1 MKLKITST
9 APVAVET
16 YVEGN
21 IVLGRF
27 EYNEGDPALG
37 VNPHFVLVDEV
48 SNDFPILWEDQEVT
62 IYNGWFIFDDVQ
74 FGEVKFKFAGY

>member
-16 YVEGN
+16 HVEGN
-21 IVLGRF
+21 IVLGHF

-48 SNDFPILWEDQEVT
+48 SDDFPILWEDQEV
-62 IYNGWFIFDDVQ
+62 IIHNGWFIFDDVQ
-74 FGEVKFKFAGY
+74 FGEVKFKFTGY